1 MRSVFLQS
9 SSSNHSTC
17 HTVISVTITC
27 KRRLVSHTTDSRKPA
42 DSLQMSNLSVSRF
55 SNHISLNIAAL
66 FIWNFPN
73 PNNTFLR
80 LLGSLGS
87 LGPPYT
93 HVREEGS
100 QQRRRHVF
108 TRLRTADEML
118 NKLNSPCGDEAV
130 WISASEFSNE
140 LCLQWKWK
148 TPERIKQNAWHLGS
162 WVCQMRLRKWC
173 HHNEEQRPQ
182 KVSPLSWN

>member
-1 MRSVFLQS
+1 METLPSGIYQLQGKLKTFSPSFPTQSWQFVLVNPNFAVHMRSVFLQS

-130 WISASEFSNE
+130 
-140 LCLQWKWK
+140 
-148 TPERIKQNAWHLGS
+148 
-162 WVCQMRLRKWC
+162 
-173 HHNEEQRPQ
+173 
-182 KVSPLSWN
+182 